1 MEKTRPGAHLTTD
14 RTALSAREGKDFDM
28 VCGKLEQYPHGV
40 VEVFGRGN
48 VISYG

>member
-1 MEKTRPGAHLTTD
+1 MEKKRLDPYLATD
-14 RTALSAREGKDFDM
+14 RTALPAGEGKDFDM

-40 VEVFGRGN
+40 VEVFRRGY

>member
-1 MEKTRPGAHLTTD
+1 VEKKRPGAHLTTD
-14 RTALSAREGKDFDM
+14 RTALPAGEGKDFDM